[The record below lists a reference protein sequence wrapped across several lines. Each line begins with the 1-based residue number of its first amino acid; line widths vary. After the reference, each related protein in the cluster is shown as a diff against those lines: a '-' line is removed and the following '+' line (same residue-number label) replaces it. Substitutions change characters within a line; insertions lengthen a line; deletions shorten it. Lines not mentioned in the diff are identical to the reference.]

1 MPAPAYSFSPQF
13 ATIRS
18 QSPLAG
24 MRPVV
29 SVPEIRH
36 TALTF
41 ERFEPFKIRSEQPE
55 LVTGGIAAGISEGAG
70 KALEGITAAYV
81 GQREKKEAR
90 EKEDREHA
98 RAIELA
104 NIRSK
109 GTPEE
114 EEYQRKYRELSL
126 QNIQSQIE
134 QRGGDKK
141 PVVPVRPAGQ
151 FQRPPIVE
159 PEEGLPTETK
169 PPINFTTPIIGDVNV
184 SSLQG
189 ITPPIAEN
197 TNVQENLTSS
207 ISEIKA
213 KIAQNAP
220 ASMRFEIKRALD
232 QNNLDQLEQWRD
244 KFGIVNSNDLQQ
256 LRFKIASLNRLNKN
270 NAVAETTPA
279 EALKKRMAEQKEED
293 LQKLRMQIAQES
305 GQSPLVSIPVPRNI
319 LAPEGVIASQADFS
333 QLPLVPISEGEAEK
347 LASVTIPPSPFPQTP
362 QQMADLAEEQQLSL
376 REKKLQPIMSQLDIE
391 GRQEADAR
399 QQAQGM
405 EPVLLPREVSEP
417 TGPNQFL
424 GRYESFEDAIYANE
438 QLAKALPGYQ
448 TQEVAEGVDE
458 NGMPFYEVKAPVR
471 KAPGTSTTGVPE
483 GMKIKSAK
491 TDETGK
497 TVVEYE
503 PEIPKAKQIETL
515 KQPVQS
521 NETMLKAIR
530 QIKSIYKGISPA
542 TGLTGSIMQWIPAS
556 DAADVRQL
564 IKVLKGNI
572 AFKALSDMRRASPTG
587 AAVGSVTEK
596 ELDLLGNTMGAIDPA
611 MSEFL
616 FTENL
621 NKIEEILTNYNN
633 GVKQEI
639 EALEK
644 PQNFKPIQGSS
655 QIKEGTKAINRQ
667 TGERIIFKNGQWIPA
682 Q

>member
-13 ATIRS
+13 ATIKS
-18 QSPLAG
+18 ASPLTG

-29 SVPEIRH
+29 NVPEIRH
-36 TALTF
+36 TALAF

-70 KALEGITAAYV
+70 KALSGITAAYV
-81 GQREKKEAR
+81 GEREKKEAR
-90 EKEDREHA
+90 EKEEREHA
-98 RAIELA
+98 RAVELA
-104 NIRSK
+104 GIRSK

-141 PVVPVRPAGQ
+141 PNIPVRPAGQ
-151 FQRPPIVE
+151 FQRPPVVE
-159 PEEGLPTETK
+159 PALPTETK
-169 PPINFTTPIIGDVNV
+169 PQIDFETPIIGNINV

-189 ITPPIAEN
+189 ITPP
-197 TNVQENLTSS
+197 V
-207 ISEIKA
+207 
-213 KIAQNAP
+213 
-220 ASMRFEIKRALD
+220 ASMPEA
-232 QNNLDQLEQWRD
+232 
-244 KFGIVNSNDLQQ
+244 
-256 LRFKIASLNRLNKN
+256 
-270 NAVAETTPA
+270 TPA
-279 EALKKRMAEQKEED
+279 DALKKRFAEQKEED

-305 GQSPLVSIPVPRNI
+305 GQAPLASVSVPRNV
-319 LAPEGVIASQADFS
+319 LAPEGVIASQTDFS
-333 QLPLVPISEGEAEK
+333 QLPLVQISEGEAEK

-362 QQMADLAEEQQLSL
+362 QQMADLAEQQQLSL
-376 REKKLQPIMSQLDIE
+376 RKSKLQPIMSQLDIE
-391 GRQEADAR
+391 GRQEADANL
-399 QQAQGM
+399 QAQGM
-405 EPVLLPREVSEP
+405 EPVLLPGEVAEP

-438 QLAKALPGYQ
+438 QLDKALPGYQ
-448 TQEVAEGVDE
+448 TQEVVEGVDE
-458 NGMPFYEVKAPVR
+458 NGMPFYEVKAPIR
-471 KAPGTSTTGVPE
+471 KAPGTSSTGVPE

-497 TVVEYE
+497 TTVEYE
-503 PEIPKAKQIETL
+503 PEVPKAKQIEVL

-521 NETMLKAIR
+521 NETMLKAIH
-530 QIKSIYKGISPA
+530 QIKSIYKGFSPA
-542 TGLTGSIMQWIPAS
+542 TGLLGSIFQWIPAS

-572 AFKALSDMRRASPTG
+572 AFKALSDMRKASPTG
-587 AAVGSVTEK
+587 AAVGSVTER
-596 ELDLLGNTMGAIDPA
+596 ELDLLGNTMGAIDPS

-621 NKIEEILTNYNN
+621 NKIEEILTNYNK

-644 PQNFKPIQGSS
+644 PQNFQSIQENAPIE
-655 QIKEGTKAINRQ
+655 IKSETDLKKLKSGQKFIFNGRIGT
-667 TGERIIFKNGQWIPA
+667 IP
-682 Q
+682 